1 MTTPKKP
8 TRGAL
13 LRRIQVLE
21 KELEFC
27 LSMREIDAKHW
38 REMARR
44 CAEAES
50 RVECALYILQTGDLP
65 EGAEK

>member
-1 MTTPKKP
+1 MATTP

-21 KELEFC
+21 KELEFYR
-27 LSMREIDAKHW
+27 SMREIDEKHW
-38 REMARR
+38 IGMARR

-50 RVECALYILQTGDLP
+50 RAKWALSILQTGDLP

>member
-13 LRRIQVLE
+13 LRRIQAQE
-21 KELEFC
+21 KELEFYR
-27 LSMREIDAKHW
+27 SMREIDAKHW

-50 RVECALYILQTGDLP
+50 RVEWALSILQTGDLP
-65 EGAEK
+65 EGVEK

>member
-21 KELEFC
+21 KEVEFYR
-27 LSMREIDAKHW
+27 SMREIDAKHW
-38 REMARR
+38 IGMARR
-44 CAEAES
+44 CAEAEA
-50 RVECALYILQTGDLP
+50 RAEWALSILQTGDLP
-65 EGAEK
+65 EGVEK